1 MILFKCLFVRLFD
14 ALRALFVGRASTAFL
29 AVAIAI
35 GLTGSAQASPVESAQ
50 IAWRLLDY
58 IAVDYRGAVAN
69 GRVASTSE
77 YAEMVEFSDSIEAR
91 IAELPATKAKAGLQV
106 GAKALKQAVES
117 KAEPAT
123 VAKIARAL
131 GNDVLTAYPVPLA
144 PAAMPDLQ
152 RGETLYAQNCASCH
166 GSTGD
171 GRGPNA
177 ANLNPRPVAFRDA
190 ERARERSLFALYQ
203 VISQGIDG
211 TAMPSFANL
220 SSQDRWALAFRAGR
234 FAFPAEE
241 KGAAA
246 WRGNAAVRARVP
258 DLKALVAVTPADLA
272 NIAGQQ
278 RADEIT
284 AYLRSHPEVA
294 MPAQSGSLSVVR
306 DKLAL
311 MMTAYQAGDR
321 DGAKKLALAAYL
333 DGFEPVEPL
342 LASRDATLM
351 GRIESE
357 MGALRAALDRG
368 EPSTDLR
375 HRVAVL
381 DTLFA
386 DAEEALSP
394 DAASTTST
402 FIGALTILLREGLEA
417 LLIVVAMLAF
427 LRKAERPDM
436 VRYVHGGWATALSA
450 GALTWAVATYF
461 IGVSG
466 ASRELTEGF
475 GSLFAAVVLLSVGI
489 WMHGKSQAG
498 EWQRYVH
505 ATLGRALTKSSAWFL
520 FGLAFLVVYREV
532 FETILFFATLTAQGN
547 GSAVVAGALSAAA
560 VLAVIGWAMLRYSRT
575 LPVAAF
581 FKYSSWL
588 IAVLAVVL
596 AGKGVSA
603 LQEAG
608 IIDIAPLAGAPRV
621 PMLGLFPT
629 MQSIGAQVVALITV
643 ALGVWFNERS
653 AIAKAIS

>member
-1 MILFKCLFVRLFD
+1 MIMFKPFFVRLRE
-14 ALRALFVGRASTAFL
+14 ASRAQLGPRAFAAFL
-29 AVAIAI
+29 AIAFSI
-35 GLTGSAQASPVESAQ
+35 GFARPAHAAPVEGAQ
-50 IAWRLLDY
+50 TAWRLLDY
-58 IAVDYRGAVAN
+58 IAVDYRGAVSN
-69 GRVASTSE
+69 GRVISTSE
-77 YAEMVEFSDSIEAR
+77 YAEMVEFSGSIEAR
-91 IAELPATKAKAGLQV
+91 IAELPATSAKTGLQAE
-106 GAKALKQAVES
+106 AKSLKQAIAL

-131 GNDVLTAYPVPLA
+131 GSQVLTAYPVSLA
-144 PAAMPDLQ
+144 PTAVPDLR
-152 RGETLYAQNCASCH
+152 RGEMLYGQNCASCH

-177 ANLNPRPVAFRDA
+177 VVLDPRPVAFRDVD
-190 ERARERSLFALYQ
+190 RARERSLFALYQ

-220 SSQDRWALAFRAGR
+220 SSQDRWALAFRAGQ

-241 KGAAA
+241 KGVAA
-246 WRGNAAVRARVP
+246 WRADAGVRSRVP
-258 DLKALVAVTPADLA
+258 DLKALVAVTPADLSKG
-272 NIAGQQ
+272 IGQD

-284 AYLRSHPEVA
+284 AYLRNHPDAVGSVQ
-294 MPAQSGSLSVVR
+294 PGSLNIVRQKLAQS
-306 DKLAL
+306 LA
-311 MMTAYQAGDR
+311 AYQAGNR
-321 DGAKKLALAAYL
+321 DEAKKLALAAYL

-342 LASRDATLM
+342 LAARDATLM

-357 MGALRAALDRG
+357 MGALRAALGRG
-368 EPSTDLR
+368 EPAADVRQRL
-375 HRVAVL
+375 AVL
-381 DTLFA
+381 DTLFV

-394 DAASTTST
+394 DAASASST
-402 FIGALTILLREGLEA
+402 FIGAFTILLREGLEA

-427 LRKAERPDM
+427 LRKADRPDM
-436 VRYVHGGWATALSA
+436 VRYVHGGWAAALGA
-450 GALTWAVATYF
+450 GALTWAIATYF

-475 GSLFAAVVLLSVGI
+475 GSLFAALVLLSVGI

-505 ATLGRALTKSSAWFL
+505 DKLGRALTRSSAWFL

-532 FETILFFATLTAQGN
+532 FETILFYATLTAQGH
-547 GSAVVAGALSAAA
+547 GTAVFTGAASATA
-560 VLAVIGWAMLRYSRT
+560 VLAVIGWIMLRYSRT

-588 IAVLAVVL
+588 IAILAVVL
-596 AGKGVSA
+596 AGKGVAA

-608 IIDIAPLAGAPRV
+608 ILDISPLGGAPRM

-629 MQSIGAQVVALITV
+629 LESIGAQLLALVTV
-643 ALGVWFNERS
+643 ALGIWYNERL
-653 AIAKAIS
+653 ARARRG